1 MDHEDLHDEELL
13 ELLTEECDED
23 EAGAW
28 TDADAEDLIE
38 LLTEGDSE

>member
-1 MDHEDLHDEELL
+1 MDHEDLHDE

-28 TDADAEDLIE
+28 TDADAEDLVE
-38 LLTEGDSE
+38 LLTEEDSE